1 MDFMKINGIFL
12 SCLLSIVAPKILAQ
26 EQKLLVGLHALDVNP
41 KIGIP
46 LAGYGSTD
54 RRLNN
59 FFDWSGEYKE
69 SSLFKP
75 SEGFHSLIRS
85 KVMFL
90 KMGDKNLVF
99 VSLDTIG
106 TEDRF
111 IKDIAANL
119 ADLGIKEEEI
129 IISATHTHGGPGTLS
144 NRLPLQAIAVDFYKE
159 KNYRYIVKQVTLS
172 IVRAY
177 HSLREAELFK
187 SKAVID
193 GVQRNKWRRK
203 EERHYDQR
211 ASFLVARDRHNGRW
225 LGGMVNFSIHGGTM
239 PVGLMLYSSDIN
251 GAIEIALEKWLAQKN
266 APLADYP
273 VFLFMNGA
281 EGDVG
286 SKGER
291 SVEAI
296 ERLSTLFLEQAAP
309 SLEEANLTPVE
320 AKFSVQKKKLF
331 VGTPGLPMKG
341 CQKGLFGKLPEWMK
355 VSLFNLLPTHS
366 YISLAQVGDITYMTY
381 PGEPSTQIG
390 YDLQALAIARG
401 HSDPQIISLAND
413 YMTYFT
419 TRKEYREF
427 AYDSCSSMY
436 GWQGGVRIMQGHQDW
451 L

>member
-1 MDFMKINGIFL
+1 MRITWIL
-12 SCLLSIVAPKILAQ
+12 CSCLLFLFAPTLFAQ
-26 EQKLLVGLHALDVNP
+26 EQKLLVGLHALDINP

-54 RRLNN
+54 RRLKN
-59 FFDWSGEYKE
+59 FFDWKGEYKE
-69 SSLFKP
+69 ASLFKP

-90 KMGDKNLVF
+90 KMADKNLVF

-119 ADLGIKEEEI
+119 AHLGVKEEEI
-129 IISATHTHGGPGTLS
+129 IVSATHTHGGPGTLS

-159 KNYRYIVKQVTLS
+159 KNYRYIVTQVTLS

-187 SKAVID
+187 SKAIIE

-203 EERHYDQR
+203 DEQHYDKR
-211 ASFLVARDRHNGRW
+211 ASFLVARDRQTGAW

-239 PVGLMLYSSDIN
+239 PVDLMLYSSDIN
-251 GAIEIALEKWLAQKN
+251 GAIEIELEKELAHKN
-266 APLADYP
+266 SPVADYP

-286 SKGER
+286 SEGER
-291 SVEAI
+291 SVAAI
-296 ERLSTLFLEQAAP
+296 DRLSKLFVQQAAP
-309 SLEEANLTPVE
+309 SLDESVLTPV
-320 AKFSVQKKKLF
+320 ATQFSVQKKKLF
-331 VGTPGLPMKG
+331 VGMPGLPMKG

-355 VSLFNLLPTHS
+355 VSIYKLLPTHS
-366 YISLAQVGDITYMTY
+366 YISIAQVGDITYMTY

-390 YDLQALAIARG
+390 YDLQALALARG
-401 HSDPQIISLAND
+401 HIDPQIISLAND

-427 AYDSCSSMY
+427 EYDSCSSMY
-436 GWQGGVRIMQGHQDW
+436 GWQGSERIMLGHQDW